1 MDFKLLLV
9 SLLSTFLLVSTEQK
23 DNKDTT
29 FICERWQWTGDVFE
43 RKVYCVKWIKK
54 DCSNRMY
61 KELCKLGI

>member
-1 MDFKLLLV
+1 MDFKLLFV

-23 DNKDTT
+23 DNNITW
-29 FICERWQWTGDVFE
+29 ICEKWQWTGDVFE